1 MSQEQQ
7 ITVTA
12 STPTFG
18 TYGKQFQEKIMQ
30 ALLSD
35 KRWAEQMTEVLDVS
49 YFDLNYLHYLA
60 EKYFSYSK
68 KYKEFPTLQLLVT
81 IIKDDLKNGT
91 DILLR
96 DQVIDYLQRVRLNPD
111 PGDLPFVKENSLD
124 FCRKQA
130 LKVALEE
137 AIDLASTAKYE
148 NIVDVIRKAVSVGTA
163 PSLGHDFTEDLES
176 RFIRIKRD
184 CVPTGIEELDRRDI
198 LNGGLGRGEL
208 GVVCAATGVGKSHF
222 LIQMGSS
229 AIKAGKNVLHYTFE
243 LSEALVGTRYDSH
256 LCDTAFND
264 VMDRKAD
271 IIEKYKNMKIGKL
284 IIKEFPMNTCTVQT
298 IRAHIERLSLKGF
311 VPDLIVIDYADI
323 MRSSRQFDSLRHEL
337 KLIYEELRSYATELQ
352 LPIWTAS
359 QTNRDASQSDVVGLE
374 SMAEAYGKAMV
385 ADVVITI
392 SRKSMEKSL
401 GYGRLFVAKN
411 RAGRDGLVY
420 PLKIDTS
427 KSMFSITGEVS
438 TPQEEIQQNEAS
450 YKQRI
455 KEKFRECELDKLQEK
470 QAENKVVGD

>member
-49 YFDLNYLHYLA
+49 YFNLNYLHYLA

-111 PGDLPFVKENSLD
+111 PGDLPFVKEKSLD
-124 FCRKQA
+124 FCKKQA
-130 LKVALEE
+130 LKVALEA
-137 AIDLASTAKYE
+137 AIDLASSEKYE

-176 RFIRIKRD
+176 RFVRIKRD
-184 CVPTGIEELDRRDI
+184 CVPTGIVELDRRDI

-208 GVVCAATGVGKSHF
+208 GVVCAATGVGKCS
-222 LIQMGSS
+222 SS
-229 AIKAGKNVLHYTFE
+229 ASRINVRYVGFE
-243 LSEALVGTRYDSH
+243 I
-256 LCDTAFND
+256 N
-264 VMDRKAD
+264 
-271 IIEKYKNMKIGKL
+271 GKL
-284 IIKEFPMNTCTVQT
+284 YKPWDKIKTLRGE
-298 IRAHIERLSLKGF
+298 I
-311 VPDLIVIDYADI
+311 YA
-323 MRSSRQFDSLRHEL
+323 
-337 KLIYEELRSYATELQ
+337 
-352 LPIWTAS
+352 
-359 QTNRDASQSDVVGLE
+359 RDAVESD
-374 SMAEAYGKAMV
+374 
-385 ADVVITI
+385 
-392 SRKSMEKSL
+392 
-401 GYGRLFVAKN
+401 
-411 RAGRDGLVY
+411 
-420 PLKIDTS
+420 
-427 KSMFSITGEVS
+427 
-438 TPQEEIQQNEAS
+438 
-450 YKQRI
+450 
-455 KEKFRECELDKLQEK
+455 EL
-470 QAENKVVGD
+470 A

>member
-1 MSQEQQ
+1 MLTIKHFEATETISFEELFNQLGFSSKTLPTDDSGDSF
-7 ITVTA
+7 ITDEWGV
-12 STPTFG
+12 
-18 TYGKQFQEKIMQ
+18 
-30 ALLSD
+30 
-35 KRWAEQMTEVLDVS
+35 EVLSADAYYPIEGYRWTKPENQVKLVHQS
-49 YFDLNYLHYLA
+49 LSEIDSKYLQCSPDHIVMRF
-60 EKYFSYSK
+60 EPNPGWTKVGN
-68 KYKEFPTLQLLVT
+68 LQV
-81 IIKDDLKNGT
+81 DDLIICQGGS
-91 DILLR
+91 R
-96 DQVIDYLQRVRLNPD
+96 RVT
-111 PGDLPFVKENSLD
+111 
-124 FCRKQA
+124 Q
-130 LKVALEE
+130 
-137 AIDLASTAKYE
+137 IE
-148 NIVDVIRKAVSVGTA
+148 NINEFER
-163 PSLGHDFTEDLES
+163 LCDLQVAIAHSFFAE
-176 RFIRIKRD
+176 
-184 CVPTGIEELDRRDI
+184 
-198 LNGGLGRGEL
+198 
-208 GVVCAATGVGKSHF
+208 GVLSHNSHF